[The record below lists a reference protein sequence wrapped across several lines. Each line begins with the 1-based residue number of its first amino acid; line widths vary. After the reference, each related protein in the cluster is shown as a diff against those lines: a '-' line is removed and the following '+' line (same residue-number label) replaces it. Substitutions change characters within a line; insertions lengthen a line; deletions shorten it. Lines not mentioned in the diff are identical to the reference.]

1 MKRKKKEEKVKVI
14 VMSDVLKHVLVFK
27 QQVNQEKIFF
37 LR

>member
-37 LR
+37 